1 MWLTC
6 PSGPTP
12 RQRQTTVIISL
23 IVLALLTAFAVT
35 QAVQPILEEDHSNLV
50 AKSNP
55 DLERRQFFGI
65 DSLPGSIFRPPAPVP
80 NQDQP
85 AITTPLPAAGN
96 NQPQGPFGALG
107 GVVDGALSHIT
118 SHAGGIIATLTARHA
133 GGGAAAAA
141 STVNIGDVVGTFI
154 DGTPVQSLVNAAASV
169 GGSVAPAVP
178 SILSGI
184 TGAPNS
190 ASSSAGGQMPVSI
203 PGMTETPVG
212 GNLLIITD
220 TLAQPVGAAT
230 SLLNN
235 PPTSLPSAVAAV
247 TDSGI
252 IMTSMVPIGSSDP
265 LTNPVIPDFSSNL
278 GAATVILPESS
289 TLPTNLGGLNAPQLP
304 DDSTALSSVLA
315 SVSEAN
321 TDRGGQ
327 PPAPSGSPATPP
339 APANFASA
347 NPDQSDGTAPAPV
360 TSSPSAPAASP
371 SITVTAET
379 SPAASQAPSQA
390 PAATPGGGN
399 DSGASPTGVGSGGAN
414 VPANVVITTVTAFVL
429 PGPTAAPG
437 DGGNGS
443 GSGSNNGNGN
453 GNGSGNGA
461 GDSSNGDGASS
472 TPCSTAK
479 DSQPTNASGHGDGN
493 SSPASNPND
502 GSANSNGSP
511 NNGDSGNGKPTGDGS
526 GNGNGAA
533 STPGSTANGGQPTGN
548 GSVNGAGPGNPP
560 ASNPNNGSGN
570 GSGSNNGGSGNGDP
584 AVTPANAGPAN
595 AATTPCITSNGGQPT
610 IGAGAGAA
618 PSSASPTDPN
628 NGSGAGNGSGNGSG
642 NGPPDT
648 SGTATPA
655 NSPDENG
662 ASPAQSP
669 PNPNASSGGNTGN
682 GNPNNGAG
690 AGAAS
695 GAPSGNGGAGAGA
708 GDPNAGSGNAA
719 PNNAAPKAASDCSGW
734 KLLGCFKDSNI
745 RTLDGDPSD
754 YFAGSMSNEKCIAH
768 CASMGFKLAGTEYG
782 TECWCGNMFQIAERL
797 PRDQCNKPCDGL
809 STDICGGDWA
819 ATVYSADGQALS
831 MPSDDDA
838 GNGSG
843 GNGSEGDGG
852 AGDLNAGNPSSPPQG
867 NPPAGTPANTPA
879 PVSTS
884 APANNPAPAAPT
896 TPQSQ
901 PAPAPA
907 GNPPAAVTPPPT
919 PTPPGLSQAELEAL
933 LQSIINSLPKG
944 SPDGG
949 YSSGLGARDSG
960 AGGNNAPAGT
970 DNGYGDGGLPDLGP
984 LMGPGPVVPPEGL
997 TGYGSAKKSAANRYM
1012 KRSRI
1017 IGRRAVA
1024 DHDADCNDEVDGHNG
1039 GCAGAKA

>member
-1 MWLTC
+1 MWPTC

-65 DSLPGSIFRPPAPVP
+65 DSLPGSIFRPPAPAP
-80 NQDQP
+80 NQDQS

-96 NQPQGPFGALG
+96 NQPQGPFGAIG

-118 SHAGGIIATLTARHA
+118 SHAGGFIATLTSRRA
-133 GGGAAAAA
+133 GGAAAPAA

-169 GGSVAPAVP
+169 GGSVASVVP
-178 SILSGI
+178 SILSGV
-184 TGAPNS
+184 TGPPNPA
-190 ASSSAGGQMPVSI
+190 ASSAVGQLPAPVPGVTEAAGS
-203 PGMTETPVG
+203 
-212 GNLLIITD
+212 GNLPTIMA
-220 TLAQPVGAAT
+220 TLTQPVGAAT

-235 PPTSLPSAVAAV
+235 PPTSVPSAVAAV
-247 TDSGI
+247 TDSEN

-265 LTNPVIPDFSSNL
+265 LTNPVIPDLSSNL

-289 TLPTNLGGLNAPQLP
+289 TLSTDLGGLNAPQLP
-304 DDSTALSSVLA
+304 DDSTALSS
-315 SVSEAN
+315 N

-327 PPAPSGSPATPP
+327 PPASSGSPATLP
-339 APANFASA
+339 APANSASA
-347 NPDQSDGTAPAPV
+347 NPGQSDGAAPAPAP
-360 TSSPSAPAASP
+360 TSPSAPSASP
-371 SITVTAET
+371 SITGTPET
-379 SPAASQAPSQA
+379 SQAPSQA
-390 PAATPGGGN
+390 PAETPGGGN
-399 DSGASPTGVGSGGAN
+399 NSGASPTSQSGG
-414 VPANVVITTVTAFVL
+414 IFS
-429 PGPTAAPG
+429 PTDA
-437 DGGNGS
+437 
-443 GSGSNNGNGN
+443 
-453 GNGSGNGA
+453 SGN
-461 GDSSNGDGASS
+461 
-472 TPCSTAK
+472 
-479 DSQPTNASGHGDGN
+479 GDGN

-502 GSANSNGSP
+502 GSANGNGNP
-511 NNGDSGNGKPTGDGS
+511 NNGDPDNGKPPGDGS

-533 STPGSTANGGQPTGN
+533 STPCSTANGGQPIGN
-548 GSVNGAGPGNPP
+548 GSGNGAGTGNPP
-560 ASNPNNGSGN
+560 VKDPNNGSGN
-570 GSGSNNGGSGNGDP
+570 GSGGNNGGSGNGDP

-595 AATTPCITSNGGQPT
+595 AATTPSITSNGGQPT
-610 IGAGAGAA
+610 GGVGAGAP

-628 NGSGAGNGSGNGSG
+628 NDSGAGNGSGNGSG
-642 NGPPDT
+642 NGLPDT
-648 SGTATPA
+648 SGNAAPA
-655 NSPDENG
+655 NSPDGNG

-669 PNPNASSGGNTGN
+669 PNPNANSGGNAGNGGSPADGSGNDKGDSGEGKPLSDYGASPANPAN

-690 AGAAS
+690 ADSGS
-695 GAPSGNGGAGAGA
+695 GAPTSNGTPTNTSPPPPASTGNGGAGAGA
-708 GDPNAGSGNAA
+708 GDPNVGSGNAP

-734 KLLGCFKDSNI
+734 KLLGCFKDSNV

-754 YFAGSMSNEKCIAH
+754 YFAGSMSNEKCIEH

-797 PRDQCNKPCDGL
+797 PREQCNKPCDGL

-838 GNGSG
+838 GDGSG
-843 GNGSEGDGG
+843 GNGGSG
-852 AGDLNAGNPSSPPQG
+852 
-867 NPPAGTPANTPA
+867 
-879 PVSTS
+879 
-884 APANNPAPAAPT
+884 
-896 TPQSQ
+896 
-901 PAPAPA
+901 
-907 GNPPAAVTPPPT
+907 VTPPPT

-933 LQSIINSLPKG
+933 LQSIINFLPKG

-949 YSSGLGARDSG
+949 YGSDLGARDSG

-970 DNGYGDGGLPDLGP
+970 DNGYGDGGLSDLGP

-1024 DHDADCNDEVDGHNG
+1024 DHDADCNDEVDGQNG